1 MTLATTTSRRL
12 VLLALCVCAV
22 ALAFAHPPAAGAAST
37 AQIVKLLNAQRA
49 ANGIP
54 AGVTENP
61 VWNVACQLHNAY
73 EHRYNEL
80 SHSETEGKPGYSSAG
95 NLIAE
100 TSVLAQGLEWNPASP
115 PGDPYDNAPFHLFD
129 LLNPRISS
137 TGAADSEG
145 FGCVEIEL
153 GTLRAAPAAVTA
165 YSYPGNHRRD
175 VPVSQRA
182 SEMPET
188 PAQAVGFGKKTTGP
202 NLFVYFDGPWAN
214 GSRALVSSA
223 TMSSSHGSVALRW
236 VDNSSS
242 NLLPSDGR
250 DPRAG
255 DPAGGRGRPTGF
267 RSAARSP
274 ASCPGRASNR
284 RSPPASRKP
293 GAPSAA
299 GSRPAPRA
307 SRISRRSSPSAG
319 SAAAGTW
326 PRTSRSRRPGART
339 STEPMATPAIR
350 WALGPADVDAA
361 IALREEV
368 FVREQNVPVEEELD
382 GRDEEALHLVA
393 LRRRVARSARCGC
406 CSTAR
411 R

>member
-80 SHSETEGKPGYSSAG
+80 SHSETEGKPGFSSAG

-223 TMSSSHGSVALRW
+223 TMRSSHGSVALRW

-242 NLLPSDGR
+242 NLLP
-250 DPRAG
+250 
-255 DPAGGRGRPTGF
+255 PTG
-267 RSAARSP
+267 AILVP
-274 ASCPGRASNR
+274 ATPL
-284 RSPPASRKP
+284 
-293 GAPSAA
+293 
-299 GSRPAPRA
+299 
-307 SRISRRSSPSAG
+307 
-319 SAAAGTW
+319 AAGTTYRVSVRGTVTGVM
-326 PRTSRSRRPGART
+326 PGTSIEQALSSCQQEAGGAVGCGQPPSTACFADFATQLAVCGLSRS
-339 STEPMATPAIR
+339 
-350 WALGPADVDAA
+350 WDVAEDFSFKTA
-361 IALREEV
+361 
-368 FVREQNVPVEEELD
+368 
-382 GRDEEALHLVA
+382 GRAHK
-393 LRRRVARSARCGC
+393 R
-406 CSTAR
+406 
-411 R
+411 